1 MTMFGELGI
10 SQNMFMLS
18 LEIFT
23 AVAFELNN
31 MFSVSLQTLNL
42 PVYPL
47 NLLIS
52 SIVTSCKYT

>member
-10 SQNMFMLS
+10 SQNMFMLP
-18 LEIFT
+18 LESFT

-31 MFSVSLQTLNL
+31 KLSVSLQTLNL

-52 SIVTSCKYT
+52 SIVTSCQYT